1 MVKILHYKTGRKR
14 QIFMC
19 GYSNC
24 NKNFKKKCNF
34 NDHVMVHQRSRPF
47 KCKYCHKGHVQKGNC
62 QRHQKKCFDYLLNIN
77 WSSFKGSLCWQV
89 ITCHLRCILLAS
101 LVRLKFD
108 DEISIASVQLT
119 AIRSVAITICIVF
132 LWVSNFC
139 VLSFFYRKCHY
150 IILISWIL
158 FVSCL
163 LQNFFSL
170 FFSLEAHCVFF
181 GKRAEKICWQ

>member
-1 MVKILHYKTGRKR
+1 MSVQKLIASTINDQTNSLINSVEIDVKLEKIFRSLNLNVDDDVLDSISIYKHYVLVKILHYKTGRKR

-77 WSSFKGSLCWQV
+77 RSTFKGSLC
-89 ITCHLRCILLAS
+89 
-101 LVRLKFD
+101 
-108 DEISIASVQLT
+108 
-119 AIRSVAITICIVF
+119 
-132 LWVSNFC
+132 
-139 VLSFFYRKCHY
+139 
-150 IILISWIL
+150 
-158 FVSCL
+158 
-163 LQNFFSL
+163 
-170 FFSLEAHCVFF
+170 
-181 GKRAEKICWQ
+181 